1 MAFKELYVT
10 ENPQLKNAYIF
21 NKHGSD
27 SASVVLSLL
36 NIQSELARDEEV
48 IRKLSVLLSIMEPLL
63 INDQNLEK
71 AMEDHALT
79 IFLNILTNT
88 PINEKPSSLLKFI
101 IRCLTSCLRSE
112 VAIPR
117 AVANPEFLQKMV
129 QVLRSVEDE
138 EIVANVCKM
147 IRICLRDDSN
157 MEVIVKHWK
166 DVGNI
171 LIETL
176 KQHAYSDAIS
186 MEVLSGL
193 RNLTRRSE
201 FVILIALSNMQV
213 IMQVAQ
219 EKKIEKVKTA
229 AVQVLKN
236 CSKVKDYEDF
246 IIKNSE
252 TTLE

>member
-1 MAFKELYVT
+1 
-10 ENPQLKNAYIF
+10 
-21 NKHGSD
+21 
-27 SASVVLSLL
+27 
-36 NIQSELARDEEV
+36 
-48 IRKLSVLLSIMEPLL
+48 
-63 INDQNLEK
+63 
-71 AMEDHALT
+71 MEDHALT

-176 KQHAYSDAIS
+176 K
-186 MEVLSGL
+186 
-193 RNLTRRSE
+193 
-201 FVILIALSNMQV
+201 
-213 IMQVAQ
+213 
-219 EKKIEKVKTA
+219 
-229 AVQVLKN
+229 
-236 CSKVKDYEDF
+236 
-246 IIKNSE
+246 
-252 TTLE
+252 